1 MCAISFPIYCDFI
14 WILMNKIFITM
25 RSFNLSFFT
34 FFCLS
39 TIIFL
44 LWNMIFFVCA
54 TFFHIHS
61 FLLCVQFLS
70 LCVFAYVITS
80 FYPIIIF
87 YSSILFYDMINLSLS
102 PSIYQSIN
110 SIPAY
115 LFEILSMFPY
125 ITVLLS
131 IFLSFCQFLFSF
143 LVGCLWPARL
153 SSKYLDTFYSQ
164 YHLSNI
170 DSYHLNNVDS

>member
-1 MCAISFPIYCDFI
+1 
-14 WILMNKIFITM
+14 MNKIFITM

-87 YSSILFYDMINLSLS
+87 YSSILFYYMINLSLS
-102 PSIYQSIN
+102 PSISLLI
-110 SIPAY
+110 SS
-115 LFEILSMFPY
+115 EILSLSY
-125 ITVLLS
+125 ITTYLHLLLS
-131 IFLSFCQFLFSF
+131 ISLHYCHAIYLSIILSIFIFMSGWLP
-143 LVGCLWPARL
+143 LTCLIVL
-153 SSKYLDTFYSQ
+153 
-164 YHLSNI
+164 
-170 DSYHLNNVDS
+170 